1 MEKIVLFN
9 VEPETEKF
17 IAEIAGNM
25 RIKTINAAGM
35 YTETLERIVNKE
47 AAALPPSG
55 MPEDGQG
62 QPPESL
68 MLMCGLSEKHMD
80 RLLARLRQSSKHVD
94 YKSVLT
100 PTNAKWTLKR
110 LMLEMEREKKAL
122 GG

>member
-9 VEPETEKF
+9 VGPETEKF
-17 IAEIAGNM
+17 IAGIAGNM
-25 RIKTINAAGM
+25 RIKIINASAGM
-35 YTETLERIVNKE
+35 FTETLERIVNNE
-47 AAALPPSG
+47 AAEASTSDILRDGLPS
-55 MPEDGQG
+55 
-62 QPPESL
+62 ESL
-68 MLMCGLSEKHMD
+68 MLMCGLCEKHMD
-80 RLLARLRQSSKHVD
+80 RLLAKLRQSSKQVD

>member
-9 VEPETEKF
+9 VGPETEKF
-17 IAEIAGNM
+17 IAGIAGNM
-25 RIKTINAAGM
+25 RIKVINAAAGM
-35 YTETLERIVNKE
+35 YTETLERIVNNE
-47 AAALPPSG
+47 AAEASSSDVLRDGLPS
-55 MPEDGQG
+55 
-62 QPPESL
+62 ESL

-80 RLLARLRQSSKHVD
+80 RLLAKLRQSSKRVD